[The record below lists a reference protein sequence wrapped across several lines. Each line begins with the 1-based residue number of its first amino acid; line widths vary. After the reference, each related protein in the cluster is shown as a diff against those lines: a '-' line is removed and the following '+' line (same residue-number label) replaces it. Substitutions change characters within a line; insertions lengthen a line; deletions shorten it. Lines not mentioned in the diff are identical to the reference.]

1 MDRKIVLLAYGIL
14 IIAFIVLHIFLRKV
28 TSIKKEMVL
37 LSIIYLVFL
46 GFSFWVMTNSYDKK
60 GNREDFLH
68 HTFYSE
74 DGTRYK
80 EKDFDTIIRISDGK
94 KYDINKAYINSRGY
108 IVFDVKNLKCID
120 ESREVYRDEKG
131 EKYISASLADWDFLG
146 NIVY

>member
-1 MDRKIVLLAYGIL
+1 MDRKIILLAYGIL
-14 IIAFIVLHIFLRKV
+14 IIAFIVLHILLRKGS
-28 TSIKKEMVL
+28 SIKKEL
-37 LSIIYLVFL
+37 ICITIYYLVFL
-46 GFSFWVMTNSYDKK
+46 SLSSYAIVFSYDKR

-120 ESREVYRDEKG
+120 ESHEVYRDEKG
-131 EKYISASLADWDFLG
+131 D
-146 NIVY
+146 